1 MNAKLY
7 GFEERYPSVDK
18 PLNPTDD
25 TWSHSVWS
33 EELEKRIGGQ
43 SKSFP
48 AFMYT

>member
-25 TWSHSVWS
+25 TWNHPVWS
-33 EELEKRIGGQ
+33 EEREKRIGGQ
-43 SKSFP
+43 GDSFP